1 MRNVHFHA
9 INPHKN
15 LVVSMIELIRHKE
28 FSTKVFSKKQN
39 FWELNK
45 VYKSIKKIRSLLYSQ
60 NILKQNKKT
69 CVLTYFTSTGF
80 FTFSFVNA
88 ISSTSCM

>member
-1 MRNVHFHA
+1 MRNVHSHA

-15 LVVSMIELIRHKE
+15 LVIALIELIRNKE

-45 VYKSIKKIRSLLYSQ
+45 VYKSIKKIRSLPYSQ
-60 NILKQNKKT
+60 TILKQNKKT
-69 CVLTYFTSTGF
+69 CVLPYFTSTGF